1 MTKTCIACGMP
12 MAAREDFA
20 MGDDSKD
27 YCRRCARPDGTMQ
40 SYLEKLDSLTAF
52 IMRTQGLDPG
62 PARKAAAQMMERLP
76 AWKGRREWR
85 VESPKGSGA

>member
-1 MTKTCIACGMP
+1 
-12 MAAREDFA
+12 
-20 MGDDSKD
+20 
-27 YCRRCARPDGTMQ
+27 MQ

-52 IMRTQGLDPG
+52 IMSTQGLDPG